1 MSSFNIKEVPSQKGR
16 IAIVTGANIGLGYET
31 ALAFAKK
38 ELKVIMACRN
48 VQKAEQAKKDILSQ
62 SPNAELEIMPIDLSK
77 LQSVKEF
84 AKTFTT
90 KYDQLDLLVNN
101 AGVMMPPYS
110 KTEDGFEL
118 QFGANYLGHFLLTG
132 LLMDMLL
139 KTPNSRVVSLSSNAH
154 KQGKINFDDLQSEK
168 SYSKLGAYNQ
178 SKLACLMFTYAL
190 QRKLEKKGATTIS
203 VAAHPG
209 ASITNLDQHI
219 PKWVMGILMPILKV
233 TNIAQSAEAGAEP
246 TSYAALG
253 KDVKGGDYF
262 GPGGF
267 GEFSGRAKKVKSTKL
282 SHDEAIADRLWKVS
296 EELTNFSYS

>member
-48 VQKAEQAKKDILSQ
+48 VQKAEQAKKDILAQ
-62 SPNAELEIMPIDLSK
+62 APNADLEIMPIDLSK
-77 LQSVKEF
+77 LHSVKEF
-84 AKTFTT
+84 VKTFTT

-132 LLMDMLL
+132 LLMDTLL

-246 TSYAALG
+246 TLYAALG
-253 KDVKGGDYF
+253 KDVQGGDYF

-267 GEFSGRAKKVKSTKL
+267 GEFSGRAKKVNSTKL
-282 SHDEAIADRLWKVS
+282 SHDKAIADRLWKVS
-296 EELTNFSYS
+296 EELTNFSYL

>member
-1 MSSFNIKEVPSQKGR
+1 MSSFNIQEVPSQKGR
-16 IAIVTGANIGLGYET
+16 IAIVTGANIGLGFET
-31 ALAFAKK
+31 ALALAKK
-38 ELKVIMACRN
+38 EMKVIMACRN
-48 VQKAEQAKKDILSQ
+48 VQKAEQAKKDILGQ
-62 SPNAELEIMPIDLSK
+62 SPKADLEIMPIDLSK
-77 LQSVKEF
+77 LHSVKEF
-84 AKTFTT
+84 AKVFTT

-101 AGVMMPPYS
+101 AGVMMPPFS

-118 QFGANYLGHFLLTG
+118 QLGANYIGHFLLTG
-132 LLMDMLL
+132 LLMDTLL
-139 KTPNSRVVSLSSNAH
+139 KTSNSRVVSLSSNAH